1 MYREIFT
8 IFRKGPRVDAFNHY
22 PRALTLWPLVG
33 EGGDDGLHPRPAL
46 GVRPHVGEGA
56 APAQRQLNTV

>member
-1 MYREIFT
+1 MN
-8 IFRKGPRVDAFNHY
+8 AFNHY
-22 PRALTLWPLVG
+22 PPALTLGPLVG
-33 EGGDDGLHPRPAL
+33 EGGDDGLHPGPAL

>member
-1 MYREIFT
+1 MYGEMFT
-8 IFRKGPRVDAFNHY
+8 IFQP
-22 PRALTLWPLVG
+22 ALTLWPLVG

-56 APAQRQLNTV
+56 APAQWHLSAV